1 MRRRVTARTARKTCK
16 THHAATKKPPAAGMQ
31 GVACGPFAAPPLI
44 VWAGSADADYCFTA
58 SICTTRRTFLGK
70 PHSTP

>member
-1 MRRRVTARTARKTCK
+1 MDA
-16 THHAATKKPPAAGMQ
+16 
-31 GVACGPFAAPPLI
+31 GVAVGGNALSLLSWSEQRARLPGI
-44 VWAGSADADYCFTA
+44 DYCFTA

>member
-1 MRRRVTARTARKTCK
+1 VNA
-16 THHAATKKPPAAGMQ
+16 
-31 GVACGPFAAPPLI
+31 GVARGFGAQQPPFRGEQPARLPM
-44 VWAGSADADYCFTA
+44 VDYCFTA